1 MKTRLAVL
9 VFAAAAAIP
18 TQAQQVPTV
27 RALTE
32 PWPEIVKVDGIEIL
46 HVQKNIYMLVGG
58 GANVTAQIGDEGVL
72 LVDTGGIDQGEKIV
86 AAVRHL
92 TKKPVR
98 YIINTS
104 ADVDHAGGNAS
115 AMKAGGGRLG
125 ANGIPGRTAN
135 EGILEIST
143 ENAMNRLLK
152 GGANFPP
159 AEGEAV
165 PESTFFTPRKSLY
178 SNGEAVQILFQP
190 AAHTDGD
197 AVVFFRGSDVISAG
211 EVFRT
216 DSYPIIDAAAGGT
229 IAGELAALNN
239 ILDITVPERN
249 EMGGTRVVPAYG
261 RICNQSDVLEYR
273 DMLTIIRDRI
283 RDMVAKNMTLA
294 QVKAA
299 RPTLEYDALYGTKAV
314 SGDKFIEVVYS
325 DLSKKK

>member
-1 MKTRLAVL
+1 MKTRLAILAV
-9 VFAAAAAIP
+9 AAAAALP
-18 TQAQQVPTV
+18 TFAQQVPTV

-32 PWPEIVKVDGIEIL
+32 PWPDIVKVDGIEIL
-46 HVQKNIYMLVGG
+46 HVQKNVYMLVGG

-72 LVDTGGIDQGEKIV
+72 LVDTGSPNQGEKIV
-86 AAVRHL
+86 AAAQHL
-92 TKKPVR
+92 TKRPFR
-98 YIINTS
+98 YIIDTC
-104 ADVDHAGGNAS
+104 ADVDHAGGNTG
-115 AMKAGGGRLG
+115 AMKEGGGRLG
-125 ANGIPGRTAN
+125 ANGIAGRTAN

-152 GGANFPP
+152 GSPNFPP
-159 AEGEAV
+159 ATGEAV

-190 AAHTDGD
+190 GAHTDGD
-197 AVVFFRGSDVISAG
+197 AIVFFRGSDVISAG

-216 DSYPIIDAAAGGT
+216 DSYPIINVAEGGT

-249 EMGGTRVVPAYG
+249 EMGGTRVIPAYG
-261 RICNQSDVLEYR
+261 RIGNQSDVLEYR

-283 RDMVAKNMTLA
+283 RDMVKKNMTLA

-299 RPTLEYDALYGTKAV
+299 KPTLEYDGLYGQKVVT
-314 SGDKFIEVVYS
+314 GDQFIEVIYNE
-325 DLSKKK
+325 LSKKK

>member
-1 MKTRLAVL
+1 MKIKSAILVL
-9 VFAAAAAIP
+9 AAAAAIP
-18 TQAQQVPTV
+18 VHAQQVPTV
-27 RALTE
+27 RAMTE

-46 HVQKNIYMLVGG
+46 HVQKNVYMLVGG

-72 LVDTGGIDQGEKIV
+72 LVDTGGLGQGEKIV
-86 AAVRHL
+86 AAAQHL
-92 TKKPVR
+92 TKRPFR
-98 YIINTS
+98 YIIDTS
-104 ADVDHAGGNAS
+104 ADVDHAGGNAG
-115 AMKAGGGRLG
+115 AMKAAGGRLG

-135 EGILEIST
+135 EGVLEIST
-143 ENAMNRLLK
+143 ENAMDRLLK

-159 AEGEAV
+159 AAGEAV

-178 SNGEAVQILFQP
+178 SNGEAVQIMFQP
-190 AAHTDGD
+190 SAHTDGD
-197 AVVFFRGSDVISAG
+197 AIVFFRGSDVISAG

-229 IAGELAALNN
+229 IGGELAALNN

-249 EMGGTRVVPAYG
+249 EMGGTRVIPAYG
-261 RICNQSDVLEYR
+261 RISNQSDVLEYR

-299 RPTLEYDALYGTKAV
+299 RPTLEYDGLYGQKVV
-314 SGDKFIEVVYS
+314 SGDKFIEVVYN